1 MEAMK
6 NTGLKIIIGFFI
18 LFCSYLAS
26 LYSFLLFHTLV
37 EIFSILIGF
46 GIFLITW
53 NTRRLLDNNYLMFL
67 GLAYLFIGGLDLV
80 HTLAYKGMN
89 IFPGYGPNL
98 ATALWIAARYLQ
110 GFSFLIAPYFLGKKL
125 KPLFVLLIYSLVAGS
140 FLISIFYWDFFPICY
155 VEGIGLTPFKII
167 SEYIIS
173 TILLLSIV
181 LLLQKKADFD
191 PLIINYLI
199 TSLLLSV
206 VSELMFTFYIGVYDF
221 SNIIGHLLK
230 LLSSYFLYKAII
242 ETGLSKPY
250 SLLFRSLKQREEDL
264 EKTNIQLQTLNRDLQ
279 LKKNESEEA
288 MVLAASANRAKSDFL
303 ANMSHELRTPLNSII
318 GFAEVLLDQL
328 FGKLNEKQFT
338 YMNNIYSSGRH
349 LLQLINE
356 ILDLSKVESGK
367 MELETSRFPLEQ
379 VLEASLTMLKEK
391 AITHNIKLNLEIT
404 PDADQ
409 VIEAD
414 ERRLKQILFNLLSN
428 AVKFTSD
435 GGAVLLKAK
444 RVRSGD
450 FGVRSK
456 EVSELDTKNAELDI
470 DFIEISI
477 EDTGIGIKEEDLPRL
492 FKEFIQLETDYCR
505 NYEGTG
511 LGLALT
517 KRLVELHGGRI
528 WAESDGQGKGSSFR
542 LMIPVCQEVGIT
554 TSFCKKGR

>member
-1 MEAMK
+1 MK
-6 NTGLKIIIGFFI
+6 NTGLRIITGSVI
-18 LFCSYLAS
+18 LFCTYLTS

-67 GLAYLFIGGLDLV
+67 GLAYLFIGGLDLF

-89 IFPGYGPNL
+89 IFTGYGPNL

-125 KPLFVLLIYSLVAGS
+125 KPLFVLSSYGTVTGL
-140 FLISIFYWDFFPICY
+140 FLISIFYWGIFPVCY
-155 VEGIGLTPFKII
+155 VDGIGLTPFKII

-173 TILLLSIV
+173 TILLLSII

-191 PLIINYLI
+191 LLIIHYLI
-199 TSLLLSV
+199 ASLLLSV
-206 VSELMFTFYIGVYDF
+206 GAELMFTFYIGVYDF
-221 SNIIGHLLK
+221 SNIMGHLLK

-242 ETGLSKPY
+242 ETGLTKPY
-250 SLLFRSLKQREEDL
+250 SLLFRSLKQREGDL
-264 EKTNIQLQTLNRDLQ
+264 EF
-279 LKKNESEEA
+279 KKNEAEEA
-288 MVLAASANRAKSDFL
+288 MVQAKSANRAKSDFL
-303 ANMSHELRTPLNSII
+303 ANMSHELWTPLNSII
-318 GFAEVLLDQL
+318 GFTEVLLDQL
-328 FGKLNEKQFT
+328 FGKQNEKQIT
-338 YMNNIYSSGRH
+338 YLKNIYSSGRH
-349 LLQLINE
+349 LLKLIND
-356 ILDLSKVESGK
+356 ILDLSKVEAGK
-367 MELETSRFPLEQ
+367 MELESSRFPLKQ

-391 AITHNIKLNLEIT
+391 AITHNIKINLEIT

-428 AVKFTSD
+428 AVKFTPD
-435 GGAVLLKAK
+435 GGSVRLTAK
-444 RVRSGD
+444 RIRSGES
-450 FGVRSK
+450 GVWSK
-456 EVSELDTKNAELDI
+456 GVYGLHTKNIEPDI

-477 EDTGIGIKEEDLPRL
+477 EDNGIGIKKEDLSRL
-492 FKEFIQLETDYCR
+492 FKEFTQLESVYSK
-505 NYEGTG
+505 NHEGTG

-528 WAESDGQGKGSSFR
+528 RVASEGEGKGCRFWFE
-542 LMIPVCQEVGIT
+542 IPLERKIGDE
-554 TSFCKKGR
+554 R